1 MERIKI
7 LIHGLTGRMGQA
19 ILPGI
24 FQSQETEV
32 VAGVSRSMEIATSV
46 SLPDGSGQIPT
57 SSDLRSLLDRCA
69 PDVVVDF
76 TSAQGAL
83 AAARIAA
90 PEGVHLVI
98 GSTGLQQSDLDEI
111 ETLCNHYKVGAVVAP
126 NFALGAVILIHLAKQ
141 LGSFFPYADVIE
153 MHHEAKQD
161 SPSGTSRALASALIQ
176 DGKVRFERPMPD
188 IEPVSGT
195 RGGDL
200 DGVSIH
206 AIRMA
211 GKLAH
216 HEIILGTL
224 GQTLT
229 LRHDTISRECYVPG
243 ILASIQYVVQSKG
256 LTVGLEKILGLE

>member
-1 MERIKI
+1 LERIKV
-7 LIHGLTGRMGQA
+7 LIHGLTGKMGQA

-24 FQSQETEV
+24 YQSQEV
-32 VAGVSRSMEIATSV
+32 QLVAGVSRNMGVTESV
-46 SLPDGSGQIPT
+46 SLPDGSGYIAA
-57 SSDLRSLLDRCA
+57 SSDLRSLLDRYT

-83 AAARIAA
+83 TAARISV
-90 PEGVHLVI
+90 PQGVHLVI

-111 ETLCNHYKVGAVVAP
+111 QALCNQHQVGAVVAP

-141 LGSFFPYADVIE
+141 LGNFFPYADVIE

-176 DGKVRFERPMPD
+176 GGKARFERPMPD
-188 IEPVSGT
+188 IEPVPGT
-195 RGGDL
+195 RGGEL

-256 LTVGLEKILGLE
+256 LTIGLETILGLE